1 TRQTSCRLPRGRNG
15 SRGGRRKSPTKHS
28 ESDYQH
34 AQADELAACESMGC
48 WLLSAVLA
56 VALVGSIAWVVLWV
70 AP

>member
-1 TRQTSCRLPRGRNG
+1 M
-15 SRGGRRKSPTKHS
+15 SPTKLS
-28 ESDYQH
+28 ESDYQQ